1 LTVPDGLKAAIVAAA
16 AHGEVPFLPLF
27 SMPRDMSLLIASPF
41 YVHNRRLQQ
50 SAELLARLLAV
61 NPVHAKAIC
70 GGTGTSNSN
79 SNSSTT
85 GGGVLTSAAA
95 GVPGGPTAGADLPL
109 AALLFRYLSA
119 AAPSPAPAGAG
130 SSGPHTPVSG
140 LGSSSGSVY
149 LRGFKCTDVE
159 PYPFASYP
167 LALLALLEVDHT
179 AIVAPEEQATAPGST
194 GAAGDGAGDGVSVAA
209 AVAAAARR
217 ALASPS
223 PSAVTLVY
231 DVVACCLDGLLR
243 YHEEG
248 VRLGGEG
255 AVSMYVYASF

>member
-1 LTVPDGLKAAIVAAA
+1 
-16 AHGEVPFLPLF
+16 
-27 SMPRDMSLLIASPF
+27 M
-41 YVHNRRLQQ
+41 Y
-50 SAELLARLLAV
+50 
-61 NPVHAKAIC
+61 
-70 GGTGTSNSN
+70 
-79 SNSSTT
+79 
-85 GGGVLTSAAA
+85 
-95 GVPGGPTAGADLPL
+95 AD
-109 AALLFRYLSA
+109 A
-119 AAPSPAPAGAG
+119 
-130 SSGPHTPVSG
+130 
-140 LGSSSGSVY
+140 
-149 LRGFKCTDVE
+149 E

>member
-1 LTVPDGLKAAIVAAA
+1 MFDL
-16 AHGEVPFLPLF
+16 H
-27 SMPRDMSLLIASPF
+27 
-41 YVHNRRLQQ
+41 HRRLHQ

-70 GGTGTSNSN
+70 SGGTSITCNSN
-79 SNSSTT
+79 SNSS

-109 AALLFRYLSA
+109 AALLFRYLPA

-130 SSGPHTPVSG
+130 SGGPHTPVSG
-140 LGSSSGSVY
+140 LGGGSGGVY
-149 LRGFKCTDVE
+149 RRGCMYADAE